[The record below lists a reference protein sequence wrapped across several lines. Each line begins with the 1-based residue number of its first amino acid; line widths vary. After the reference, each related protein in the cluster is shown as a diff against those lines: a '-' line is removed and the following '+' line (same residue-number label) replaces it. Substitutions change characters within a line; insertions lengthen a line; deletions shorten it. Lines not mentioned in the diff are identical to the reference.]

1 MWFRQSKGRVEGM
14 CLRQSVLET
23 TLVLEW
29 DTVTRRGRKLP
40 LTDKRFSKS
49 TERVRSSNG
58 NGLSTRTVSR

>member
-1 MWFRQSKGRVEGM
+1 M